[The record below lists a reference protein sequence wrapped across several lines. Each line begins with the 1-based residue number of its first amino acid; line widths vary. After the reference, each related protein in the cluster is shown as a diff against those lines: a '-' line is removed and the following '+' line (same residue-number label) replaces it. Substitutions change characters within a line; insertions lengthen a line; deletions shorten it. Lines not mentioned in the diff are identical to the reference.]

1 MAKAIKFN
9 SDARNSM
16 LKGIDELANTVK
28 VTLGPKGRNVVL
40 DKGYGSP
47 LITNDGV
54 SIAKEIEFDDSFMN
68 MGAKLIYEVANN
80 TNDVAGD
87 GTTTATLLAQSMI
100 HSGLSEVERG
110 ANPMLMREGIDEAAK
125 VVSEKLLKHSHKVES
140 SNEIANVATIS
151 SGSKEIGDIIAKA
164 METVG
169 KDGVI
174 NVDESRGF
182 ETSLEVTKGIKYDKG
197 YISPYMVGELDKTSI
212 TMEDTAILVTNQKI
226 SSIQDIL
233 PLLEEVVKVRKPL
246 FIICEDMDQEA
257 VNTIVINK
265 LRGTFNV
272 VATKAPGFGDSLN
285 ETLSDISLIVGAK
298 FIDKNL
304 NMALKDVKMDDLGEA
319 KKIIVE
325 KDSTT
330 IIDGIGK
337 KEDINARID
346 EIKAIALKEKS
357 KYRKELEK
365 NFIGISRK
373 EELQKR
379 AAKLANG
386 VALIKV
392 GATTESELK
401 EKKLRIEDALNA
413 TKAAV
418 LEGIVTGG
426 GSALAEIYKEVKPIL
441 KSDITDVQRGMNV
454 VIDSLTAPL
463 YQIAENSGF
472 SGKNIVEEQLQKESG
487 VGFDAKTGVW
497 TDMYKSGIVDPT
509 KVTRSAILNAASIAG
524 LFLTTEA
531 AVGSLKEKEA
541 KTNQEMY

>member
-1 MAKAIKFN
+1 MAKQIKFGHEAK
-9 SDARNSM
+9 DAM
-16 LKGIDELANTVK
+16 LQGIDELANTVK

-54 SIAKEIEFDDSFMN
+54 SIAKEIEFDDPFMN

-87 GTTTATLLAQSMI
+87 GTTTATVLAQSMI
-100 HSGLSEVERG
+100 HHGLSAVEKG
-110 ANPMLMREGIDEAAK
+110 ANPVLMREGIETASK
-125 VVSEKLLKHSHKVES
+125 LVSDKLLEQSHKIET
-140 SNEIANVATIS
+140 NGDIASVATIS

-164 METVG
+164 MELVG

-182 ETSLEVTKGIKYDKG
+182 ETSLEVTQGMKYDKG
-197 YISPYMVGELDKTSI
+197 YISPYMLSDREKNSI
-212 TMEDTAILVTNQKI
+212 TMEDALVLVTNQKI
-226 SSIQDIL
+226 SSIQEIL
-233 PLLEEVVKVRKPL
+233 PVLEQIVQSHKPL
-246 FIICEDMDQEA
+246 FIIADDIEQE
-257 VNTIVINK
+257 VVSTIVLNK

-272 VATKAPGFGDSLN
+272 VATKAPGFGDSQR
-285 ETLSDISLIVGAK
+285 ESLSDIALLVGAK
-298 FIDKNL
+298 FIEKDL
-304 NMALKDVKMDDLGEA
+304 NMELKDITVEDLGSA

-330 IIDGIGK
+330 IIDGAGDKEALKSHMAMLSESIAQETAKYK
-337 KEDINARID
+337 KE
-346 EIKAIALKEKS
+346 EIA
-357 KYRKELEK
+357 
-365 NFIGISRK
+365 
-373 EELQKR
+373 KR
-379 AAKLANG
+379 LAKLSNG

-418 LEGIVTGG
+418 SEGIVIGG
-426 GSALAEIYKEVKPIL
+426 GASLVNIYKQIKEEL
-441 KSDITDVQRGMNV
+441 KSNVVDVQRGMNV
-454 VIDSLTAPL
+454 VLDALSEPL

-472 SGKNIVEEQLQKESG
+472 SGKNIVEEQLSQKPDY
-487 VGFDAKTGVW
+487 GFNAKTGQWVN
-497 TDMYKSGIVDPT
+497 MFKEGIVDPT

-531 AVGSLKEKEA
+531 AVGSIKEA
-541 KTNQEMY
+541 KPAENPMMY